1 MKLGR
6 FASPVLLAA
15 MLAAGAAAAS
25 AQVEYNWTKYNL
37 VGYGGVDVGYN
48 CDNGRLMVAV
58 HGEAKGTVAVA
69 LGDDAAKSF
78 DFDGTTVMGPDGY
91 NGQGLLQKDTQCDN
105 RATWPIISLTYNGTT
120 LKIRWQ

>member
-1 MKLGR
+1 MSLGR
-6 FASPVLLAA
+6 FASLGLLAGLL
-15 MLAAGAAAAS
+15 LASATAAL

-58 HGEAKGTVAVA
+58 HGEAKGTVSVA

-78 DFDGTTVMGPDGY
+78 DFDGSTNMGPDGY
-91 NGQGLLQKDTQCDN
+91 YGQVELQKEAQCDN
-105 RATWPIISLTYNGTT
+105 RGSWPIVALTYNGTT